1 MKIEK
6 RDKTQRNP
14 QAVKSQ
20 KVRILLK
27 WLLEFRFSTFDVLS
41 TVLES
46 NKTNLNRFY
55 NGLIEC
61 GFIQTST
68 NVHTGSK
75 LKLVILAKAGVD
87 YLANL
92 GVDTSKAKIRLSDFK
107 RYSKIAHDIS
117 VQNYVVSQISKID
130 EVIWDRNITVNKG
143 EERPDAMLHHAGANY
158 WFAVQYERWPK
169 VSSRIYHLFTQH
181 SKARNEG
188 KYSVTVFVFDQQQD
202 LNLYKRLFDKTEW
215 PMYKRDYERG
225 HMKDLG
231 TVFEPDKH
239 FNLRKSFIFQLLQTN
254 YL

>member
-6 RDKTQRNP
+6 RDKTEKNP

-55 NGLIEC
+55 NGLIEN

-75 LKLVILAKAGVD
+75 LKFVILAKAGVD

-92 GVDTSKAKIRLSDFK
+92 GVDTSKAKIRISDFR

-117 VQNYVVSQISKID
+117 VQNYVVSQITKID
-130 EVIWDRNITVNKG
+130 EVIWDRNISVSEG
-143 EERPDAMLHHAGANY
+143 DERPDAMLHHENGNY
-158 WFAVQYERWPK
+158 WLAVQYERWPK
-169 VSSRIYHLFTQH
+169 EASRIYHLFLQH
-181 SKARNEG
+181 AKARNSG

-202 LNLYKRLFDKTEW
+202 LNLYKRLFDKAEW
-215 PMYKRDYERG
+215 PMFKRDYKKG
-225 HMKDLG
+225 HMLSLG
-231 TVFEPDKH
+231 TTFDPEEH
-239 FNLRKSFIFQLLQTN
+239 FNLRKSFIFQLLHTN